1 MGKSHQT
8 GYIPGSLVSFILRG
22 FFGKKEVKRFYDDI
36 AGIYES
42 AMKDQQKGIEKIM
55 AELPLG
61 EMGLDLGCGT
71 GLSTLEL
78 AAKTNTAVGVD
89 FSRGMLGEAKKK
101 NLPYLINAD
110 ISRLPFKD
118 GSFDT
123 TAAIGVLRHL
133 SRRQEGRF
141 FRELYRVLKN
151 EGVFLTVA
159 ADYSVLDKF
168 QYLAYDLFMQMLG
181 YSERLGSHS
190 LENLTHQGRKAGF
203 SYICRLKLEGSKK
216 GFLLYLVK

>member
-1 MGKSHQT
+1 MGKPHQT
-8 GYIPGSLVSFILRG
+8 GYISGSLVSFILRG
-22 FFGKKEVKRFYDDI
+22 FFGKKEIKRFYDDI

-42 AMKDQQKGIEKIM
+42 AMKDQQRGVKRIM
-55 AELPLG
+55 ENLPIG
-61 EMGLDLGCGT
+61 EIGLDLGCGT

-78 AAKTNTAVGVD
+78 AAKTNMAVGVD
-89 FSRGMLGEAKKK
+89 FSRGMLDEAKKK
-101 NLPYLINAD
+101 NLQYLVNAD
-110 ISRLPFKD
+110 ISTLPFKD
-118 GSFDT
+118 RSFDT

-133 SRRQEGRF
+133 SRRKEGLF
-141 FRELYRVLKN
+141 FKELYRILKK

-168 QYLAYDLFMQMLG
+168 HYQAYDLFMQMLG